1 VTDDVASADA
11 SMTEPVHPGYPDEPT
26 CPSRIDY
33 DTEAEY
39 EAVWDQYEIDIAAY
53 IAACQQ
59 IDGGKQCQ
67 TGQLLLKTQKRSAS

>member
-1 VTDDVASADA
+1 
-11 SMTEPVHPGYPDEPT
+11 MTPK
-26 CPSRIDY
+26 
-33 DTEAEY
+33 AEY

-67 TGQLLLKTQKRSAS
+67 TGATITQNSKEIGFVKN